1 MSIGLLLEIRQFTL
15 RTDAGGLLSQD
26 YFVDILSLPGD
37 IFIFVTVS
45 KLGIGPVP
53 LPQKRRL
60 GCKI

>member
-1 MSIGLLLEIRQFTL
+1 MSIGLLLEIWQFTL

-37 IFIFVTVS
+37 IFISVTVS

-53 LPQKRRL
+53 LPQKSRL
-60 GCKI
+60 DCKI